1 MNSTW
6 FQYFILLDYFQFL
19 SLFCILFMNIF
30 SSSISCSFPNEFLH
44 WWYMKQFMLRLSHR
58 QLQLSCCWTRILWMS
73 FWILW
78 RWYSSSILFPLYCYS
93 IVCASHQLCELLRWE
108 CMLFVFLLMSRKQ
121 VDRRNA
127 LLLVNWVPGD
137 TTRRMCPE
145 SLWMATVFIDLW
157 GDPIVRDFDS
167 LQMMFSFALED
178 WMAVDPSEYPMLLCD
193 SVFSTQDNRKRYGPF
208 LCFILRVA
216 QLVFEQFKSPAVLMY
231 RDAPLSCFARAK
243 GTGLVVDL
251 GEDTTR

>member
-1 MNSTW
+1 
-6 FQYFILLDYFQFL
+6 
-19 SLFCILFMNIF
+19 
-30 SSSISCSFPNEFLH
+30 
-44 WWYMKQFMLRLSHR
+44 
-58 QLQLSCCWTRILWMS
+58 
-73 FWILW
+73 
-78 RWYSSSILFPLYCYS
+78 
-93 IVCASHQLCELLRWE
+93 
-108 CMLFVFLLMSRKQ
+108 
-121 VDRRNA
+121 
-127 LLLVNWVPGD
+127 
-137 TTRRMCPE
+137 
-145 SLWMATVFIDLW
+145 
-157 GDPIVRDFDS
+157 
-167 LQMMFSFALED
+167 MMFSFALED